1 MPKKA
6 FSFFSYKTIVTSLC
20 FLSITAPGLYHLQ
33 AQVSPKLDESIS
45 YTMNFKNI
53 AIVEYIRFVSKISK
67 INFIFNETDL
77 NFPVTLV
84 SDQPVSAKNLFSAL
98 AQVLE
103 VNGFTLSEQEGS
115 ILITKNPGSSQL
127 APLNQLQAPLI
138 TRIFKISNINLSTLT
153 QIVRSVVSKGAL
165 VESVV
170 DTNQII
176 VTDTGPNLDRL
187 GMLIQDLDTAG
198 SNLKLLTY
206 KVKNQSANSLSNSLK
221 EMIKPFQGG
230 NNYLVIAQNNNNQLL
245 IISTPYLIQQTEAAL
260 LSLDVPEAMVPLEE
274 TSNNVFLYTPQ
285 FKRAQEL
292 NTELLIIAETLKNDG
307 AATASLV
314 SMIEN
319 VKTPIGNSCL
329 LFTGSSA
336 TFAKIKEFLNAI
348 DNKDLASTV
357 FIYHVKNLSAQAL
370 EALLNNAASSFE
382 DKGDPENVVPVIDSM
397 VFVEKTNTI
406 IFSGTQG
413 AIDKIKLLL
422 SEMDLP
428 TGTVVAESTFAIFEL
443 KNVPGNDIIDEL
455 KNLEPNLNKADSRDV
470 VACINSI
477 KWLKSNNSLL
487 ITGSA
492 KTITTVE
499 ELITKL
505 DVAHS
510 KFAPAFQNGF
520 AIYHL
525 KSKNGAHIADQLHSM
540 GANISAVNSQAKAQ
554 KSTLDS
560 AKYLSDTNTIML
572 SGDQESIQFAESIIA
587 KLDVQDIAS
596 GTSYAFFHTQGTQ
609 GTDIV
614 KKLHQFAKNLSPS
627 NQSEKDI
634 QSCIADTKYIPESHA
649 ILIHGTEAAI
659 QFTEQL
665 AQKIQEGLLTTSNSL
680 FVVYN
685 LKTAHGDNIVSQ
697 LHAMALNIPGNSQD
711 SIEIK
716 ACLETVKY
724 LPETNSIMITGPQNA
739 INFTQSIVEKMD
751 VTPVK
756 GSINTFYLYR
766 LESAQG
772 DVVINKLQD
781 FAEKLPSN
789 TAGDKN
795 VIISIDHLE
804 WVKESNS
811 ILITGNQATIDRVS
825 ALIAQ
830 YDSRQSTSPN
840 KGDFLIYSP
849 HYLSLETLEQS
860 LEEYAVALKQTG
872 LADPNLIETI
882 NTAKAVPTANH
893 LVFSG
898 NPDSINKLKTI
909 LNLIDQASPQSTKSQ
924 IGQTTFYVYQLK
936 YLTPEQFESAMRSF
950 VTSFSKFSTSDALV
964 TKSVDSMQYL
974 KETNSFLFSGTS
986 ETLDKIAQIASKI
999 DIGQASISG
1008 NMTYEIYTPQN
1019 QDGEELIAQM
1029 CQFAQGLSDTG
1040 VQDQSLYDTINNIK
1054 WISKSKSM
1062 IITGSPEAIQKV
1074 QDLLKKFDIP
1084 GGGGSS
1090 GKTNMGFMVYK
1101 LQYHSGTDIQ
1111 SALNKLAPTF
1121 ATNGPNPNPG
1131 LQAAISS
1138 MQWIQATNSLVA
1150 SGEDENLQK
1159 LKTLIS
1165 EIDMPLKQVF
1175 IEVLVVETD
1184 TANTQNFGLQWFGRG
1199 QIKNQLGFGTG
1210 NFGGANPL
1218 GNNPSYNLPNFSQ
1231 SATSVS
1237 TKSGANAGLIPFYGN
1252 QSGTS
1257 GAPSTAGFDL
1267 GVIGDILF
1275 HKGQSFVSLG
1285 SLVNALQADADSTIV
1300 MNPKIISQDNQNS
1313 TIFIGQNIPFLGSS
1327 VTNSAANTTTT
1338 QNIEYRDVGI
1348 NLSITPKLGDDNV
1361 ITLEITYSMSAQTAN
1376 TSGGQGGFNGIQTTQ
1391 TNMTTR
1397 VHVPDQH
1404 FVVLSGML
1412 SETKARYKT
1421 GLPCLGGL
1429 PLIGVAFSDNE
1440 RNDTKNNT
1448 LIFIRPCIV
1457 HSLDDLKEL
1466 TEKQENKY
1474 RDMLYR
1480 HQDKEDFDTAINL
1493 VKEPENE

>member
-1 MPKKA
+1 MSKKA
-6 FSFFSYKTIVTSLC
+6 HSFFSYKTIIKSLC
-20 FLSITAPGLYHLQ
+20 FLSVTAPSVYELQ
-33 AQVSPKLDESIS
+33 AQVSLKLDESVS

-67 INFIFNETDL
+67 INFIFNETEL

-103 VNGFTLSEQEGS
+103 VNGFILSEQEGS

-127 APLNQLQAPLI
+127 APINQLQAPLI
-138 TRIFKISNINLSTLT
+138 TRIFKIENINLVTLT

-165 VESVV
+165 VESVQE
-170 DTNQII
+170 TNQLI
-176 VTDTGPNLDRL
+176 VTDTSPNLDRL
-187 GMLIQDLDTAG
+187 GILIQDLDTSG

-206 KVKNQSANSLSNSLK
+206 KVKNQSATSLASSLK
-221 EMIKPFQGG
+221 DMIKPFQGG
-230 NNYLVIAQNNNNQLL
+230 NNYLVIPQNNNNQLL
-245 IISTPYLIQQTEAAL
+245 IISTPYLIEQTQSAL
-260 LSLDVPEAMVPLEE
+260 LSIDVPQASIPFEDAA
-274 TSNNVFLYTPQ
+274 NNVFLYTPK
-285 FKRAQEL
+285 FKRSSEI
-292 NTELLIIAETLKNDG
+292 NNELLMIADTLKAEG
-307 AATASLV
+307 AATSAIV
-314 SMIEN
+314 NMIEN
-319 VKTPIGNSCL
+319 AKTPIGSACL

-336 TFAKIKEFLNAI
+336 TYSKIQEFLNAI

-357 FIYHVKNLSAQAL
+357 FIYHIQNTNAQAL
-370 EALLNNAASSFE
+370 EAMLNNAATTFE
-382 DKGDPENVVPVIDSM
+382 EKGDPDNVVPVIDSM
-397 VFVEKTNTI
+397 VFVEKTNTL
-406 IFSGTQG
+406 IFSGPQG
-413 AIDKIKLLL
+413 AIDKIKQLLT
-422 SEMDLP
+422 EMD
-428 TGTVVAESTFAIFEL
+428 TQSGIGQGQTTFAIYEL
-443 KNVPGNDIIDEL
+443 KNVPGDDMLDEL
-455 KNLEPNLNKADSRDV
+455 KNLQSNLNKSDSQEVIDS
-470 VACINSI
+470 INSI

-487 ITGSA
+487 ITGSP
-492 KTITTVE
+492 KTIASVE
-499 ELITKL
+499 ELIAKL
-505 DVAHS
+505 DVSHS
-510 KFAPAFQNGF
+510 KFAPTLKNSFT
-520 AIYHL
+520 IYHL
-525 KSKNGAHIADQLHSM
+525 KGKNGANIVSQLHSM
-540 GANISAVNSQAKAQ
+540 ASNIVATNAQASAQQ
-554 KSTLDS
+554 ETLAS
-560 AKYLSDTNTIML
+560 AKFLSDTNTIIL
-572 SGDQESIQFAESIIA
+572 SGNQDSILFAESIIS
-587 KLDVQDIAS
+587 KLDTTTTTD
-596 GTSYAFFHTQGTQ
+596 GMSYVFFPVTGSHGF
-609 GTDIV
+609 DVV
-614 KKLHQFAKNLSPS
+614 KRMHQFAKNLSAD
-627 NQSEKDI
+627 NLVDANIK
-634 QSCIADTKYIPESHA
+634 SCIENTKYVPESHA
-649 ILIHGTEAAI
+649 ILIHGNPEAVR
-659 QFTEQL
+659 FTEQL
-665 AQKIQEGLLTTSNSL
+665 AQKIQEGLVTSNNAL

-685 LKTAHGDNIVSQ
+685 LKAANGENIVNQ
-697 LHAMALNIPGNSQD
+697 LHEMSLNIKGESPD
-711 SIEIK
+711 AIDIK

-724 LPETNSIMITGPQNA
+724 LPETNSIMISGPQDA
-739 INFTQSIVEKMD
+739 ITFTQSIVEKMD

-756 GSINTFYLYR
+756 GSLNTFYLYR
-766 LESAQG
+766 LESIQG
-772 DVVINKLQD
+772 NQVIAKLQD
-781 FAEKLPSN
+781 FAERLPSN
-789 TAGDKN
+789 STSDKN
-795 VIISIDHLE
+795 VIAAINHLE
-804 WVKESNS
+804 WIKESNS

-830 YDSRQSTSPN
+830 YDTRQSASPN

-849 HYLSLETLEQS
+849 HYLSLEALEQS

-882 NTAKAVPTANH
+882 NTAKSVPSANH

-898 NPDSINKLKTI
+898 NSDSIGKVKTI
-909 LNLIDQASPQSTKSQ
+909 LNLIDQASPQSTKQQ

-936 YLTPEQFESAMRSF
+936 YLSPEQFESSMRSF
-950 VTSFSKFSTSDALV
+950 VQSLSKFSSSDALV

-974 KETNSFLFSGTS
+974 KETNSFLFTGTS

-999 DIGQASISG
+999 DVGQG
-1008 NMTYEIYTPQN
+1008 PMPGDVTYEIYTPMN

-1040 VQDQSLYDTINNIK
+1040 VKDQNLYDTINNIK

-1062 IITGSPEAIQKV
+1062 IITGSPDSIQKV

-1084 GGGGSS
+1084 GGTGTV
-1090 GKTNMGFMVYK
+1090 KTNMGFMVYK

-1111 SALNKLAPTF
+1111 LALNKLAPTF
-1121 ATNGPNPNPG
+1121 ASSGPNPNPG
-1131 LQAAISS
+1131 LAAAIAS
-1138 MQWIQATNSLVA
+1138 MQWIQTTNSLVA
-1150 SGEDENLQK
+1150 SGDDDNLQK

-1184 TANTQNFGLQWFGRG
+1184 TSNTQNFGLQWFGKG
-1199 QIKNQLGFGTG
+1199 TLKNQLGFGTG

-1218 GNNPSYNLPNFSQ
+1218 GNSPSYNLPNFSQ
-1231 SATSVS
+1231 SATSVNPPG
-1237 TKSGANAGLIPFYGN
+1237 TNANASLIPFYGN
-1252 QSGTS
+1252 QSGTG

-1267 GVIGDILF
+1267 GVIGDVLF
-1275 HKGQSFVSLG
+1275 HKGKSFISLG

-1361 ITLEITYSMSAQTAN
+1361 ITLEITYNMSAQTAN

-1412 SETKARYKT
+1412 SENKTRYKT

-1440 RNDTKNNT
+1440 RNDSKSNT

-1457 HSLDDLKEL
+1457 HNLDELKEL

>member
-1 MPKKA
+1 MSKKSY
-6 FSFFSYKTIVTSLC
+6 SFFSYKTMISSLC
-20 FLSITAPGLYHLQ
+20 FLSVASHSLCSIH
-33 AQVSPKLDESIS
+33 AQVSPKLDETVS

-67 INFIFNETDL
+67 INFIFNENDL

-103 VNGFTLSEQEGS
+103 VNGFMLSEKEGS

-138 TRIFKISNINLSTLT
+138 TRIFKIENINLGTLS

-165 VESVV
+165 VESVA

-187 GMLIQDLDTAG
+187 GMLIKDLDSAG

-245 IISTPYLIQQTEAAL
+245 IISTPYLIEQTQAAL
-260 LSLDVPEAMVPLEE
+260 LSIDVPEASIPLEE
-274 TSNNVFLYTPQ
+274 ASNNVFLYTPK
-285 FKRAQEL
+285 FKKAHDITNEL
-292 NTELLIIAETLKNDG
+292 GIIAQTLKEDG
-307 AATASLV
+307 AATASVV

-319 VKTPIGNSCL
+319 IKTPIGNTCL
-329 LFTGSSA
+329 LFTGSSI
-336 TFAKIKEFLNAI
+336 TYEKIKEFLNII
-348 DNKDLASTV
+348 DNKELASTV
-357 FIYHVKNLSAQAL
+357 FIYHIQNLAAQDL
-370 EALLNNAASSFE
+370 EVLLNNTASTYE
-382 DKGDPENVVPVIDSM
+382 DKGDPENIVPVIDSM
-397 VFVEKTNTI
+397 VFVDKTNTI
-406 IFSGTQG
+406 IFSGPQS
-413 AIDKIKLLL
+413 AIDKVKLLL
-422 SEMDLP
+422 SEMDVPIGTINGLP
-428 TGTVVAESTFAIFEL
+428 TFTIYEL

-455 KNLEPNLNKADSRDV
+455 KNLESTLNKTESQDV
-470 VACINSI
+470 IKCINNI

-487 ITGSA
+487 ITGST
-492 KTITTVE
+492 KTIENVE
-499 ELITKL
+499 GLITKL

-510 KFAPAFQNGF
+510 KFAPTLKNGF
-520 AIYHL
+520 SIYHL
-525 KSKNGAHIADQLHSM
+525 KGTNGAEIATQLHTMGSNIVTSNTQSM
-540 GANISAVNSQAKAQ
+540 SHQE
-554 KSTLDS
+554 TLLS
-560 AKYLSDTNTIML
+560 AKYLSDTNTIIL
-572 SGDQESIQFAESIIA
+572 SGDHESIQFAESIIA
-587 KLDVQDIAS
+587 KLDMFDNAS
-596 GTSYAFFHTQGTQ
+596 GLSYAFFPTSNTSGP
-609 GTDIV
+609 DIV
-614 KKLHQFAKNLSPS
+614 TKLHHFAKNLASD
-627 NQSEKDI
+627 NQIDLNIKA
-634 QSCIADTKYIPESHA
+634 CIESTKYIPESHS
-649 ILIHGTEAAI
+649 ILIHGTKEAI

-665 AQKIQEGLLTTSNSL
+665 AQKIQDGLAITNNGL
-680 FVVYN
+680 FIVYN
-685 LKTAHGDNIVSQ
+685 LKMANGDNIVNQ
-697 LHAMALNIPGNSQD
+697 LHEMALHIPGDSQESLD
-711 SIEIK
+711 IK
-716 ACLETVKY
+716 ASLASTKY
-724 LPETNSIMITGPQNA
+724 LPETNSIMIKGPQNA
-739 INFTQSIVEKMD
+739 LSFTQNIVEKMD

-766 LESAQG
+766 LESSQG
-772 DVVINKLQD
+772 NEVIGKLQS
-781 FAEKLPSN
+781 FAQRLPAS

-795 VIISIDHLE
+795 VIFSIDHLE
-804 WVKESNS
+804 WIKESNS

-830 YDSRQSTSPN
+830 YDSRQNASPN

-849 HYLSLETLEQS
+849 HYLSLDMLEQS

-882 NTAKAVPTANH
+882 NTAKAVPSANH

-898 NPDSINKLKTI
+898 NPDSISKVKII
-909 LNLIDQASPQSTKSQ
+909 LNLIDQANPLSTMEQ
-924 IGQTTFYVYQLK
+924 LGQTTFYVYQLK
-936 YLTPEQFESAMRSF
+936 YLNPEQFESAMRSF
-950 VTSFSKFSTSDALV
+950 VTSFTKFSANDPSV

-974 KETNSFLFSGTS
+974 KETNAFLFTGPS
-986 ETLDKIAQIASKI
+986 ETLNKIAQIASKI
-999 DIGQASISG
+999 DLSQNGMPG
-1008 NMTYEIYTPQN
+1008 NVTYEIYTPQN
-1019 QDGEELIAQM
+1019 QDGEDLIAQM

-1040 VQDQSLYDTINNIK
+1040 VQDQSLYNTINNIK

-1062 IITGSPEAIQKV
+1062 IITGSPDAIQKV

-1084 GGGGSS
+1084 GGASAL
-1090 GKTNMGFMVYK
+1090 KTNMGFMVYK

-1121 ATNGPNPNPG
+1121 AAGGPNPNPG
-1131 LQAAISS
+1131 LAAAIAS

-1184 TANTQNFGLQWFGRG
+1184 TANTQNFGLQWFGKG
-1199 QIKNQLGFGTG
+1199 QLKNQLAFGTG

-1218 GNNPSYNLPNFSQ
+1218 GDSSSFNLPNFSS
-1231 SATSVS
+1231 SASSIS
-1237 TKSGANAGLIPFYGN
+1237 TTSGATAGLIPFYGN
-1252 QSGTS
+1252 QAGV
-1257 GAPSTAGFDL
+1257 GNAPSSAGFDL

-1275 HKGQSFVSLG
+1275 HKGKSFVSLG

-1327 VTNSAANTTTT
+1327 VTNSASNTTTT

-1421 GLPCLGGL
+1421 GIPCLGGL

-1440 RNDTKNNT
+1440 RANTKNNT

-1480 HQDKEDFDTAINL
+1480 HQDKEDFDSAINL

>member
-6 FSFFSYKTIVTSLC
+6 CSFFAYKTMISSLC
-20 FLSITAPGLYHLQ
+20 FLSITAPNFYDLE
-33 AQVSPKLDESIS
+33 AQVSPKLDESIA

-67 INFIFNETDL
+67 INFIFNESDL

-103 VNGFTLSEQEGS
+103 VNGFILSEREGS

-127 APLNQLQAPLI
+127 APINQLQAPLI
-138 TRIFKISNINLSTLT
+138 TRIFKIENINLSTLS
-153 QIVRSVVSKGAL
+153 QIVKSVVSKGAL
-165 VESVV
+165 VESVQE
-170 DTNQII
+170 TNQLI

-187 GMLIQDLDTAG
+187 SILIQDLDSSG

-206 KVKNQSANSLSNSLK
+206 KVKNQSASALSNSLK

-245 IISTPYLIQQTEAAL
+245 IISTPYLIEQTQQAL
-260 LSLDVPEAMVPLEE
+260 LSIDVPEASIPLEE
-274 TSNNVFLYTPQ
+274 ASNNVFLYTP
-285 FKRAQEL
+285 KYKKAQEI
-292 NTELLIIAETLKNDG
+292 NSELLKIAETLKHEG
-307 AATASLV
+307 AATAPLV

-319 VKTPIGNSCL
+319 AKTPIGTVCL
-329 LFTGSSA
+329 LFTGSSS
-336 TFAKIKEFLNAI
+336 TYGKIQEFLNAI
-348 DNKDLASTV
+348 DSKDQVSNV
-357 FIYHVKNLSAQAL
+357 FIYQIQNLAAQAV
-370 EALLNNAASSFE
+370 EALLNNAAASLE
-382 DKGDPENVVPVIDSM
+382 EKGDPDNIVPTIDS
-397 VFVEKTNTI
+397 VVYVEKTNTL
-406 IFSGTQG
+406 IFSGPQI
-413 AIDKIKLLL
+413 AIDKIKQILQEID
-422 SEMDLP
+422 SP
-428 TGTVVAESTFAIFEL
+428 TSQNQPAFAIYEL
-443 KNVPGNDIIDEL
+443 KNVPGDDIISEL
-455 KNLEPNLNKADSRDV
+455 KNLKSSLNKAESGDV
-470 VACINSI
+470 ITCIDNI

-487 ITGSA
+487 ISGPS
-492 KTITTVE
+492 KTIENVE
-499 ELITKL
+499 GLITKL
-505 DVAHS
+505 DVPHS
-510 KFAPAFQNGF
+510 KFAPSLSNSFT
-520 AIYHL
+520 IYHL
-525 KSKNGAHIADQLHSM
+525 KSKNGASIVEQLHTMAS
-540 GANISAVNSQAKAQ
+540 NIVASNSQSMAHQ
-554 KSTLDS
+554 DTLSS
-560 AKYLSDTNTIML
+560 AKYLNDTNTIML
-572 SGDQESIQFAESIIA
+572 SGNKESIKFAESIID
-587 KLDVQDIAS
+587 KLDNAES
-596 GTSYAFFHTQGTQ
+596 STELSYAFFPTQGTQ
-609 GTDIV
+609 GPEIV
-614 KKLHQFAKNLSPS
+614 KKLHQFAKNLASDNS
-627 NQSEKDI
+627 KDI
-634 QSCIADTKYIPESHA
+634 NIKTCIENTKYVSESHS
-649 ILIHGTEAAI
+649 ILIHGNAEAI
-659 QFTEQL
+659 QFTQKL
-665 AQKIQEGLLTTSNSL
+665 AEKIQQDLITANNSL

-685 LKTAHGDNIVSQ
+685 LKAAHGDTIVNQ
-697 LHAMALNIPGNSQD
+697 LHDMALNIKGDSQE
-711 SIEIK
+711 SIDIRTS
-716 ACLETVKY
+716 LETAKY
-724 LPETNSIMITGPQNA
+724 LPQTNSIMITGPQDA
-739 INFTQSIVEKMD
+739 LNFTQSLVEKMD
-751 VTPVK
+751 VIPVK
-756 GSINTFYLYR
+756 GSLNTFYLYK
-766 LESAQG
+766 LDSIQG
-772 DVVINKLQD
+772 NEVIAKLKD
-781 FAEKLPSN
+781 FAQKLPTNSAN
-789 TAGDKN
+789 DKN
-795 VIISIDHLE
+795 VIISIDHLQ
-804 WVKESNS
+804 WIKESNS

-830 YDSRQSTSPN
+830 YDSRQSASIN

-849 HYLSLETLEQS
+849 HYLTLDALEQS

-882 NTAKAVPTANH
+882 NTAKSVPSANH

-898 NPDSINKLKTI
+898 NSDSINKVKTI
-909 LNLIDQASPQSTKSQ
+909 LNLIDQASPQSSIQQ

-936 YLTPEQFESAMRSF
+936 HLSPDQFASSMKSF
-950 VTSFSKFSTSDALV
+950 VTSLSKFSPSDVLV

-974 KETNSFLFSGTS
+974 KETNSFLFTGTS
-986 ETLDKIAQIASKI
+986 ETLDKIAQIATKI
-999 DIGQASISG
+999 DVGSG
-1008 NMTYEIYTPQN
+1008 DLAGNLTYEIYTPQN

-1029 CQFAQGLSDTG
+1029 CQFAQGLADTG
-1040 VQDQSLYDTINNIK
+1040 VQDQTLYDTINNIK

-1062 IITGSPEAIQKV
+1062 IITGSAESIQKV
-1074 QDLLKKFDIP
+1074 QELLTKFDVP
-1084 GGGGSS
+1084 GGPNSLKS
-1090 GKTNMGFMVYK
+1090 NMGFMVYK

-1111 SALNKLAPTF
+1111 SSLNRLAPTF
-1121 ATNGPNPNPG
+1121 ATGGPNPNPG
-1131 LQAAISS
+1131 LAAAISS

-1150 SGEDENLQK
+1150 SGDDENLQK

-1184 TANTQNFGLQWFGRG
+1184 TANTQNFGLQWFGKG

-1218 GNNPSYNLPNFSQ
+1218 GNTPTFNLPNFSS
-1231 SATSVS
+1231 SASS
-1237 TKSGANAGLIPFYGN
+1237 TPPSSAALIPFYGN
-1252 QSGTS
+1252 QNGTG
-1257 GAPSTAGFDL
+1257 GAPSSAGFDL
-1267 GVIGDILF
+1267 GVIGDVLF
-1275 HKGQSFVSLG
+1275 HKGKSFVSLG
-1285 SLVNALQADADSTIV
+1285 SLVNALQADADSTIL

-1348 NLSITPKLGDDNV
+1348 NLSLTPKLGDDNV

-1412 SETKARYKT
+1412 SETKQRYKT
-1421 GLPCLGGL
+1421 GIPCLGGL

-1480 HQDKEDFDTAINL
+1480 QQDKEDFDTAINL

>member
-1 MPKKA
+1 MSKKA
-6 FSFFSYKTIVTSLC
+6 HSFFSYKTIIKSLC
-20 FLSITAPGLYHLQ
+20 FLSVTAPSIYELQ
-33 AQVSPKLDESIS
+33 AQVSLKLDESVS

-67 INFIFNETDL
+67 INFIFNETEL

-84 SDQPVSAKNLFSAL
+84 SDQAVSAKNLFSAL

-103 VNGFTLSEQEGS
+103 VNGFILSEQEGS

-138 TRIFKISNINLSTLT
+138 TRIFKIENINLVTLT

-165 VESVV
+165 VESVQ
-170 DTNQII
+170 DTNQLI
-176 VTDTGPNLDRL
+176 VTDTSPNLDRL
-187 GMLIQDLDTAG
+187 GILIQDLDTSG

-206 KVKNQSANSLSNSLK
+206 KVKNQSATSLASSLK

-230 NNYLVIAQNNNNQLL
+230 NNYLVIPQNNNNQLL
-245 IISTPYLIQQTEAAL
+245 IISTPYLIEQTQSAL
-260 LSLDVPEAMVPLEE
+260 LSIDVPQASIPFEDAA
-274 TSNNVFLYTPQ
+274 NNVFLYTPK
-285 FKRAQEL
+285 FKRSSEI
-292 NTELLIIAETLKNDG
+292 NNELLMIADTLKTEG
-307 AATASLV
+307 AATSAIV

-319 VKTPIGNSCL
+319 AKTPIGSACL
-329 LFTGSSA
+329 LFTGSSS
-336 TFAKIKEFLNAI
+336 TYNKIQEFLNAI

-357 FIYHVKNLSAQAL
+357 FIYHIQNITAQAL
-370 EALLNNAASSFE
+370 EALLNNAASTFE
-382 DKGDPENVVPVIDSM
+382 EKGDPDNVVPVIDSM
-397 VFVEKTNTI
+397 VFVEKTNTL
-406 IFSGTQG
+406 IFSGPQG
-413 AIDKIKLLL
+413 AIDKVKQLLA
-422 SEMDLP
+422 EMD
-428 TGTVVAESTFAIFEL
+428 TQAGMGQGQTTFAIYEL
-443 KNVPGNDIIDEL
+443 KNVPGDDMLDEL
-455 KNLEPNLNKADSRDV
+455 KDLQSNLNKSDSQEV
-470 VACINSI
+470 IESINSI

-487 ITGSA
+487 ITGSP
-492 KTITTVE
+492 KTIASVE

-510 KFAPAFQNGF
+510 KFAPTLKNSF
-520 AIYHL
+520 IVYHL
-525 KSKNGAHIADQLHSM
+525 KGKNGASIVGQLHTMAS
-540 GANISAVNSQAKAQ
+540 NIMPTNSQASAQ
-554 KSTLDS
+554 QETLAS
-560 AKYLSDTNTIML
+560 AKFLSDTNTIIL
-572 SGDQESIQFAESIIA
+572 SGNQESILFAESIIS
-587 KLDVQDIAS
+587 KLDIATTPD
-596 GTSYAFFHTQGTQ
+596 GMSYVFFPVTGGHGF
-609 GTDIV
+609 DVV
-614 KKLHQFAKNLSPS
+614 KRMHQFAKNLSAD
-627 NQSEKDI
+627 NLVDANIK
-634 QSCIADTKYIPESHA
+634 SCIENTKYVPESHA
-649 ILIHGTEAAI
+649 ILIHGNPEAVR
-659 QFTEQL
+659 FTEQL
-665 AQKIQEGLLTTSNSL
+665 AQKIQEGLITSNNSL

-685 LKTAHGDNIVSQ
+685 LKAANGENIVNQ
-697 LHAMALNIPGNSQD
+697 LHEMSLHIRGESQD
-711 SIEIK
+711 SIDIK

-724 LPETNSIMITGPQNA
+724 LPETNSIMISGPQDA
-739 INFTQSIVEKMD
+739 ITFTQSIVEKMD

-756 GSINTFYLYR
+756 GSLNTFYLYR
-766 LESAQG
+766 LESIQG
-772 DVVINKLQD
+772 NQVIAKLQD
-781 FAEKLPSN
+781 FAERLPSN
-789 TAGDKN
+789 STSDKN
-795 VIISIDHLE
+795 VVTAISHLE
-804 WVKESNS
+804 WIKESNS

-830 YDSRQSTSPN
+830 YDTRQSASPN

-849 HYLSLETLEQS
+849 HYLSLEALEQS

-882 NTAKAVPTANH
+882 NTAKSVPSANH

-898 NPDSINKLKTI
+898 NSDSIGKVKTI
-909 LNLIDQASPQSTKSQ
+909 LNLIDQATPQSTKQQ

-936 YLTPEQFESAMRSF
+936 YLSPEQFESSMRSF
-950 VTSFSKFSTSDALV
+950 VQSLSKFSTTDALV

-974 KETNSFLFSGTS
+974 KETNSFLFTGTS

-999 DIGQASISG
+999 DVGQG
-1008 NMTYEIYTPQN
+1008 PMPGDVTYEIYTPLN

-1040 VQDQSLYDTINNIK
+1040 VKDQNLYDTINNIK

-1062 IITGSPEAIQKV
+1062 IITGSSESIQKV
-1074 QDLLKKFDIP
+1074 QDLLKKFDVP
-1084 GGGGSS
+1084 GGSNAV
-1090 GKTNMGFMVYK
+1090 KTNMGFMVYK

-1111 SALNKLAPTF
+1111 LALNKLAPTF
-1121 ATNGPNPNPG
+1121 AANGPNPNPG
-1131 LQAAISS
+1131 LAAAIAS
-1138 MQWIQATNSLVA
+1138 MQWIQTTNSLVA
-1150 SGEDENLQK
+1150 SGEDDNLQK

-1184 TANTQNFGLQWFGRG
+1184 TSNTQNFGLQWFGKG
-1199 QIKNQLGFGTG
+1199 TIKNQLGFGTG

-1218 GNNPSYNLPNFSQ
+1218 GNSASYNLPNFSQ
-1231 SATSVS
+1231 SATSVNPPG
-1237 TKSGANAGLIPFYGN
+1237 TNANASLIPFYGN
-1252 QSGTS
+1252 QSGS
-1257 GAPSTAGFDL
+1257 GGAPSTAGFDL
-1267 GVIGDILF
+1267 GVIGDVLF
-1275 HKGQSFVSLG
+1275 HKGKSFVSLG

-1361 ITLEITYSMSAQTAN
+1361 ITLEITYNMSAQTAN

-1412 SETKARYKT
+1412 SENKTRYKT

-1440 RNDTKNNT
+1440 RNDSKSNT

-1457 HSLDDLKEL
+1457 HNLDELKEL